1 MGIGCDGLEGDAVGA
16 FLPQDK
22 ADDDYFSSSEEEEE
36 ELEKSRTCLA
46 VVQLCLQQSRSSGY
60 DSEG

>member
-1 MGIGCDGLEGDAVGA
+1 MGIGCDRLEGGIAVGA

-36 ELEKSRTCLA
+36 ELEKSRKCLA
-46 VVQLCLQQSRSSGY
+46 VVQLCFLDFYQKTNIGQ
-60 DSEG
+60 